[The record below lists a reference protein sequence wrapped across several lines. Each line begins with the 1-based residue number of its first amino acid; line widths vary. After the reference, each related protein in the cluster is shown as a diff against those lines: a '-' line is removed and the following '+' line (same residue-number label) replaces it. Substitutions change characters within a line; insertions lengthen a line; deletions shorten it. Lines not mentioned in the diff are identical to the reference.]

1 LRTFRHSFVV
11 KSHIQRVWDFYRDVE
26 HLETITPKEID
37 LKIIN
42 ATNQMIVRGQEIW
55 VSGKIIAKI
64 RRRMTWHSKIAFLK
78 AHEYVDEML
87 AAPFKKWRHLHKF
100 RNLDGKQVAT
110 NNHLQRCCR
119 FLLDQKLQLRAESE
133 LKSELAS
140 NPLKTEL
147 VTQVIWIAFFRD
159 IKIKI
164 QKHILWSYYCACMMY
179 DQFEMGKIVLEQN
192 ALLPLAT
199 AIKGE
204 TVPFNDLKKSVI
216 IAIQTMKQALKRS
229 ENTHDFESE
238 AAATALQAAET
249 ALRQLV

>member
-1 LRTFRHSFVV
+1 
-11 KSHIQRVWDFYRDVE
+11 
-26 HLETITPKEID
+26 
-37 LKIIN
+37 
-42 ATNQMIVRGQEIW
+42 
-55 VSGKIIAKI
+55 
-64 RRRMTWHSKIAFLK
+64 
-78 AHEYVDEML
+78 ML
-87 AAPFKKWRHLHKF
+87 AGPFKKWRHLHKF

-119 FLLDQKLQLRAESE
+119 FLFDQKLQLRAESE

-164 QKHILWSYYCACMMY
+164 QKHILWSYCCACMMY
-179 DQFEMGKIVLEQN
+179 DQFEMGKIVLEKQN